1 MPINVATLNLCLGLK
16 NKKLLIKK
24 MLEEHE
30 IDILSMQETEI
41 NNNLN
46 HDELRIA
53 NYSLELE
60 KNSLKSRVGFYITKS
75 VSYVR
80 RYDLE
85 GTDSNM
91 IIIDVEGTLNT
102 RLINVYRSFAP
113 QNGISQREKFKHQ
126 LSLMSTAMCTVNC
139 IHHSNLDKFKINVKK
154 LLLST

>member
-1 MPINVATLNLCLGLK
+1 
-16 NKKLLIKK
+16 

-80 RYDLE
+80 RYNLE

-113 QNGISQREKFKHQ
+113 QNGISQREKFKYH
-126 LSLMSTAMCTVNC
+126 
-139 IHHSNLDKFKINVKK
+139 IKK

>member
-1 MPINVATLNLCLGLK
+1 
-16 NKKLLIKK
+16 
-24 MLEEHE
+24 MLQCQ
-30 IDILSMQETEI
+30 ILVI
-41 NNNLN
+41 NNLK

-113 QNGISQREKFKHQ
+113 QNGISQREKFKYQ
-126 LSLMSTAMCTVNC
+126 LSLISTAMCTVNC
-139 IHHSNLDKFKINVKK
+139 ILLGDFNLNFAFQRHFSSCFLSSK
-154 LLLST
+154 L